1 MTSSEAASA
10 PGRSISVMIAAYN
23 AASTIER
30 AVRSALL
37 EPEVQEVIVVDDCS
51 RDDTAAIAKR
61 ADDGTGRLII
71 LSLARNSGPS
81 AARNLALKVATGEWV
96 TILDADD
103 YVLPGRFAKLL
114 AFGGE
119 ADMVADDLYQ
129 IAETDVGPPT
139 KSLLGPE
146 FDAPMT
152 LDLFTFV
159 DSNVTRKG
167 QFRKELGFIKPLIRR
182 AMLDNNNI
190 RYDNAIRLG
199 EDYVL
204 YCQLLAAGARALV
217 CPAAG
222 YVSVV
227 RANSLSGNHSIEDL
241 RRLRDANIGLMTIDG
256 LSDKD
261 RQAMSAHYK
270 SVDCRLQWRLLIE
283 AVKSRNPMA
292 AIKTFIRPYPVPV
305 YLAKMLVLEFLKRT
319 GLVR

>member
-1 MTSSEAASA
+1 MTSPETTSA

-30 AVRSALL
+30 AVRSVLAQS
-37 EPEVQEVIVVDDCS
+37 EVQEVIVVDDCS
-51 RDDTAAIAKR
+51 SDDTAATAKR
-61 ADDGTGRLII
+61 ADDGTGRLTI

-81 AARNLALKVATGEWV
+81 VARNSALKVAKGEWV

-103 YVLPGRFAKLL
+103 YILPGRFTQLL

-119 ADMVADDLYQ
+119 ADLIADDLYQ
-129 IAETDVGPPT
+129 IAETEVGLPT

-146 FDAPMT
+146 FNTPMV

-182 AMLDNNNI
+182 SLLDENNI
-190 RYDNAIRLG
+190 RYENTIRLG

-204 YCQLLAAGARALV
+204 YCRLLATRARALL

-241 RRLRDANIGLMTIDG
+241 RRLRDANIGLMTIEG
-256 LSDKD
+256 LNDTE
-261 RQAMSAHYK
+261 RLAMNAHYK

-283 AVKSRNPMA
+283 AVKNRDLVA

-305 YLAKMLVLEFLKRT
+305 YLTKMLAFEFFKRT